1 MLWAYNTDDI
11 NRGIVQ
17 TEMCFPPC
25 ADGCRVMWTY
35 SAPTADTP
43 SSSCL
48 GPPTPP
54 RTPPRQLGHI
64 TTLEQ
69 QPNPF
74 TVGAWAAR
82 QTFQEIKCSMKAY
95 QQLNE
100 CFMKLAFLENLSKRN
115 APQ

>member
-48 GPPTPP
+48 GPP
-54 RTPPRQLGHI
+54 
-64 TTLEQ
+64 
-69 QPNPF
+69 PNPD
-74 TVGAWAAR
+74 TTQTAGSHYNLGTAAKPIHSGGLGCK
-82 QTFQEIKCSMKAY
+82 T
-95 QQLNE
+95 NVP
-100 CFMKLAFLENLSKRN
+100 RN
-115 APQ
+115 KVFDESIPAAQ